1 MSPTINSLPENLNR
15 QINLYSV
22 AATAAG
28 VGMLALAQPATGTI
42 VITNKTI
49 PIPLCNFL
57 SPCPVTIDFNND
69 GIADVQFLLTYYPE
83 HSFYFAN
90 LNAQA
95 LGAGA
100 GVMAAPNGAKE
111 PYASCL
117 LRGAKIGGSANF
129 ATVAMVERSSGHA
142 YATTTDRRHFY
153 GKWNSNQPNRFI
165 GAKFKINGKVHYGW
179 VRVTVKTTT
188 SQISATVTEYGY
200 ETVANKRVSA
210 GLPGAASVQP
220 PAKAANSS
228 TASLGALA
236 LGAEGLTLWRREEEL
251 SFAD

>member
-1 MSPTINSLPENLNR
+1 MSPTINSLPESLNR
-15 QINLYSV
+15 RLNLYSV
-22 AATAAG
+22 TAAAAG
-28 VGMLALAQPATGTI
+28 VGMLALSQPATGTI

-49 PIPLCNFL
+49 PIPLCNL
-57 SPCPVTIDFNND
+57 NSPCPVTIDFNND

-100 GVMAAPNGAKE
+100 GVMAPPNGANE

-117 LRGAKIGGSANF
+117 LRGAKIGGSAKF
-129 ATVAMVERSSGHA
+129 ATLAMMERSSGHA
-142 YATTTDRRHFY
+142 YATTSHPRHLY
-153 GKWNSNQPNRFI
+153 GKWDSNQPNRFL
-165 GAKFKINGKVHYGW
+165 GVKFKFGGKTHYGW
-179 VRVTVKTTT
+179 VRVTVKTNT

-210 GLPGAASVQP
+210 GLPGAASVRP
-220 PAKAANSS
+220 PSKSVPAV
-228 TASLGALA
+228 ASLGALA
-236 LGAEGLTLWRREEEL
+236 LGAEGMEVWRREEEVIT
-251 SFAD
+251 FN